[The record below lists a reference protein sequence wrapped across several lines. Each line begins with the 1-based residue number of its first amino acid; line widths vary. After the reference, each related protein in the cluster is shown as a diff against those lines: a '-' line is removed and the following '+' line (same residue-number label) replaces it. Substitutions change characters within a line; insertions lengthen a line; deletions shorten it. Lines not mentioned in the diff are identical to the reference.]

1 MKVWIEVSSDYRF
14 DKKVAGESGLVAP
27 ASNRYINMMNDVKK
41 DDIILHYII
50 KQRAK
55 KEHESRIIAISK
67 AKSVMQEESLRIAV
81 DLKEIVILPV
91 PVTLKEIKEMKNK
104 SANLK
109 KLIRMSF
116 LRYLTEISV
125 GDLKNILKIYR
136 GNMEF
141 LEAKENYKKIIKKFH
156 E

>member
-14 DKKVAGESGLVAP
+14 DKKIAGESGLIAP
-27 ASNRYINMMNDVKK
+27 ATNRYINMMNGVKK

-55 KEHESRIIAISK
+55 KEHESRIIAISM
-67 AKSVMQEESLRIAV
+67 AKSAMHEESLRIAV
-81 DLKEIVILPV
+81 DLKEIVMLPV

-104 SANLK
+104 SPNLK

-116 LRYLTEISV
+116 LRYLSEMSRE
-125 GDLKNILKIYR
+125 DLINILITHP
-136 GNMEF
+136 
-141 LEAKENYKKIIKKFH
+141 ENIQLISTLKTYKDNIIIK
-156 E
+156 

>member
-14 DKKVAGESGLVAP
+14 DKKIAGESGLIAP
-27 ASNRYINMMNDVKK
+27 ATNRYINMMNGVKK

-55 KEHESRIIAISK
+55 KEHESRIIAISI
-67 AKSVMQEESLRIAV
+67 AKSAMHKESLRIAV
-81 DLKEIVILPV
+81 DLKEIVMLPI
-91 PVTLKEIKEMKNK
+91 PVALKEIKEMKNK

-116 LRYLTEISV
+116 LRYLNEISLE
-125 GDLKNILKIYR
+125 DFQNILKIHDD
-136 GNMEF
+136 NI
-141 LEAKENYKKIIKKFH
+141 NYLKNEIIFKNLL
-156 E
+156 